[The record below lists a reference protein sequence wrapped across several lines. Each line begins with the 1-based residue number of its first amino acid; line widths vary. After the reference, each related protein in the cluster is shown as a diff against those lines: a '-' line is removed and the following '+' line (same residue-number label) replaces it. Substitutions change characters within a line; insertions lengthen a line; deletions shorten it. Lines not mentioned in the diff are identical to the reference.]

1 MEALFADWRTV
12 LQGPLI
18 ANEYLPLSGNGG
30 VNRSLGNSPQRRS
43 KQGRPRCRGVDT
55 KRRFIFAG
63 AAMFE
68 SACHFQRHRFSRA
81 PLQIGDGSAT
91 DAQLLAGWEI
101 SCLTLRAIPAPLDK
115 CKGCE
120 EGYQEQS
127 GGARWPWAISGI
139 RQPSALDRF
148 KSAQACPE
156 AYLEA
161 ACRGAGRCA
170 SDFSVTASVP

>member
-12 LQGPLI
+12 LQVPLI
-18 ANEYLPLSGNGG
+18 TNEYLPLSGNGG
-30 VNRSLGNSPQRRS
+30 INRNLGNSPQRRS

-63 AAMFE
+63 AAMCE

-91 DAQLLAGWEI
+91 DAQLPAGWEI

-115 CKGCE
+115 CKGEFVCCGAPE
-120 EGYQEQS
+120 RVRSLQICKCLLL
-127 GGARWPWAISGI
+127 GGHIHPPTEARSPRKHSNKRRWV
-139 RQPSALDRF
+139 RRCFRLCDH
-148 KSAQACPE
+148 
-156 AYLEA
+156 
-161 ACRGAGRCA
+161 GR
-170 SDFSVTASVP
+170 SS